1 MAQNKLNKELK
12 NLANDPMPQVR
23 PQNWG
28 AAFPRA
34 WAISPGR
41 LCPPPN

>member
-23 PQNWG
+23 HQTLG
-28 AAFPRA
+28 AAFPQDNHRA
-34 WAISPGR
+34 LGIG
-41 LCPPPN
+41 LQ